1 MVQIPQYT
9 RGLITKERAVT
20 PVANPQAVQ
29 NAQISIVPALQSI
42 TDFAAAYADKLE
54 KADAETKLNE
64 ALIAQSKS
72 TFDIIEQA
80 KKNYENN
87 PNEAVSFVQEALN
100 ESSSTLESGLPS
112 MARDSFRLKAA
123 VSNEQS
129 RQSIV
134 NWSQSRKVD
143 QIKNTMDTNFSS
155 LGDYAATLG
164 KNGGDHKQLVEMIN
178 NNLANAYTI
187 LPEDAVEKYKIEQ
200 TQSILESYWKS
211 RIVSDPIGALKQIDA
226 GEAGNYV
233 DAGTVAQLRK
243 NAYNSLP
250 DILKVFGT
258 PTGEKPSVGDGSAE
272 WNIGNVLQLEGGF
285 NANDGGSGYPVIY
298 GINQKWWPEQ
308 FAEAKKITDE
318 KGESAGKIYAEEF
331 YRKEYW
337 DKYNLESLP
346 PETRGIVL
354 DGLVNANHL
363 ELIDAAKSGKTP
375 EQLLQMRKEK
385 YQKIAQQPGM
395 GQNLNSWM
403 NRLASQGMNNVGA
416 QYPDKRAMDNIVND
430 PVLAMQQAN
439 IGQNVS
445 DLVEWQNKNLGTPK
459 DMAKV
464 LSSVQAETISQK
476 FGQAKNVDE
485 FLSLSRE
492 LGQQYGQYTEN
503 AVSQIIQTAKLPDTQ
518 QVALRLA
525 VSNEAKY
532 RRHIEMLQKSDIK
545 STRSSLDSGKLEEDV
560 AAPSKEVDNKLN
572 SLIATNGVT
581 NALFSEGFSTSE
593 IEARINSYKV
603 LAYSYKL
610 ANPNAFA
617 EDAAKFALEPVLGE
631 NSYQEFNGGFYRVP
645 KNFMDDA
652 ETINNNLP
660 DVIKDTL
667 EMYVQSGL
675 LVNPIQRG
683 GTEIN
688 LDDVRVEMTDDKK
701 GLLVKSADDR
711 LFIVNGKPL
720 QIDYAYLLN
729 PIKSNSPKGGTVYK
743 VTTPAA
749 TRMIEGE

>member
-9 RGLITKERAVT
+9 KGLITKERAVT

-29 NAQISIVPALQSI
+29 NEQTSIAAVLDPLAK
-42 TDFAAAYADKLE
+42 FAVAYADKLE

-64 ALIAQSKS
+64 AVIAQSKF
-72 TFDIIEQA
+72 TFDTMQQA
-80 KKNYENN
+80 QEIYKDKPE
-87 PNEAVSFVQEALN
+87 EAVNYIQKTLN
-100 ESSSTLESGLPS
+100 ENSVTLESSLPS
-112 MARDSFRLKAA
+112 LAQDSFRLKSA
-123 VSNEQS
+123 VSNESS
-129 RQSIV
+129 RQAIV

-155 LGDYAATLG
+155 LSDYAETLG

-178 NNLANAYTI
+178 NNLASARTV
-187 LPEDAVEKYKIEQ
+187 LPTDVVENYGAQQRQKI
-200 TQSILESYWKS
+200 SESYWKS
-211 RIVSDPIGALKQIDA
+211 RIVSDPTGALKQIDA

-233 DAGTVAQLRK
+233 DAGTVFELRK
-243 NAYNSLP
+243 AAYNNLP
-250 DILKVFGT
+250 DIYKVFGT
-258 PTGEKPSVGDGSAE
+258 PAGEKPSVGDGSAE
-272 WNIGNVLQLEGGF
+272 WNIGNVLQLEGGY

-318 KGESAGKIYAEEF
+318 KGEAVGKIYAEEF

-346 PETRGIVL
+346 LETRGIVL

-375 EQLLQMRKEK
+375 EQLLQMRAEK

-403 NRLASQGMNNVGA
+403 NRLASQGMNNVA
-416 QYPDKRAMDNIVND
+416 DKKARDNIVKD

-439 IGQNVS
+439 IGQNPS
-445 DLVEWQNKNLGTPK
+445 DLVEWQNINLGTPK

-532 RRHIEMLQKSDIK
+532 RRHIEMLQRSDIK
-545 STRSSLDSGKLEEDV
+545 STRASLDSGKLEEDV

-593 IEARINSYKV
+593 IEARLNSYKV

-610 ANPNAFA
+610 ANPNASA

-660 DVIKDTL
+660 DVIRDTL

-711 LFIVNGKPL
+711 LFIVDGKPL
-720 QIDYAYLLN
+720 RIDYAYLLN
-729 PIKSNSPKGGTVYK
+729 PIKSNSPKEGTVYK

-749 TRMIEGE
+749 TRMMEGE

>member
-29 NAQISIVPALQSI
+29 NEQTSIATVLDPLAK
-42 TDFAAAYADKLE
+42 FATAYQQKLE

-64 ALIAQSKS
+64 AVIAQSKS
-72 TFDIIEQA
+72 TFDIMEQA
-80 KKNYENN
+80 KKDYKNN
-87 PNEAVSFVQEALN
+87 PNDAVSFVQKALN
-100 ESSSTLESGLPS
+100 ESSSTLESSLPS

-123 VSNEQS
+123 VSNESS
-129 RQSIV
+129 RQAIV

-143 QIKNTMDTNFSS
+143 QIKNTMDTNFLS

-164 KNGGDHKQLVEMIN
+164 KSGGDHKQLVEMIN
-178 NNLANAYTI
+178 NNLANAYAI
-187 LPEDAVEKYKIEQ
+187 LPEDAVENYKIKQ
-200 TQSILESYWKS
+200 TQNIFESYWKS
-211 RIVSDPIGALKQIDA
+211 RITSDPTGALKQIDA

-233 DAGTVAQLRK
+233 DAGTVFELRK
-243 NAYNSLP
+243 AAYNNLP
-250 DILKVFGT
+250 DIYKVFGT
-258 PTGEKPSVGDGSAE
+258 PAGEKPSVGDGSAE

-308 FAEAKKITDE
+308 FAKAKKITDE
-318 KGESAGKIYAEEF
+318 KGEAAGKIYAEEF

-416 QYPDKRAMDNIVND
+416 QYPDKRAMDNIIND

-476 FGQAKNVDE
+476 FGQAKDVDE

-545 STRSSLDSGKLEEDV
+545 STRASLDAGKDV
-560 AAPSKEVDNKLN
+560 AAPSKEVDNELN

-593 IEARINSYKV
+593 IEARLNSYKV

-610 ANPNAFA
+610 ANPNASA
-617 EDAAKFALEPVLGE
+617 EDAAKFALEPVFGE

-645 KNFMDDA
+645 PNFMDDA

-688 LDDVRVEMTDDKK
+688 LDDVRVKMTDDKK
-701 GLLVKSADDR
+701 GLLVTSADGR

-720 QIDYAYLLN
+720 RIDYAYLLN
-729 PIKSNSPKGGTVYK
+729 PIKSN
-743 VTTPAA
+743 
-749 TRMIEGE
+749 RMIEGE